1 MENRIKYKNIR
12 IAKGY
17 TYRTLAQQTGINYQ
31 QIRRF
36 ENGEAELNKE
46 QLKCLETV
54 LDVDHYE
61 KGFISEN
68 TLNLFY
74 GFYDSL
80 IYDRKE
86 LNEYK
91 QQIYNDSKDLSI
103 NENIIYQVMRY
114 ILCVCDQ
121 RIDECLELES
131 ELLKY
136 EINDTTVK
144 TAFLDY
150 MGMRYFTSDQHDKAV
165 NLYDNLLSANHEEKV
180 EGMLRYHVGFIL
192 KDLNDTKKAM
202 KNLSKAR
209 QLFMKSSNIKRL
221 FGCNLLIASVELR
234 ERDFDSSEKDYNYCV
249 QLGKTIHIEESE
261 LAKVYR
267 NLTWLM
273 IKMEDYTK
281 ANLYLEKAKAY
292 DSKHPIVK
300 LYSIWLKYKNQN
312 YPEAL
317 MEIHSCH
324 NISDTRI
331 AIVLELFEN
340 LSYLENRKPTK
351 KIIDCAIKV
360 YKYHKKTND
369 IDLSLFYLDIVIE
382 LLERKNDIETLNLY
396 LKEKIFLLENK
407 SLLRNKRVE

>member
-1 MENRIKYKNIR
+1 MENRIIYKNIR

-17 TYRTLAQQTGINYQ
+17 TYRSLAQCTGINYQ

-36 ENGEAELNKE
+36 ENGEAKLNE
-46 QLKCLETV
+46 DQLKQLETV
-54 LDVDHYE
+54 LDIDNFK

-74 GFYDSL
+74 DFYDAL

-86 LNEYK
+86 LEGYK
-91 QQIYNDSKDLSI
+91 QLIFNDLSV
-103 NENIIYQVMRY
+103 NENIIYQVMQY

-150 MGMRYFTSDQHDKAV
+150 MGMRYFTSDQHDKAL

-180 EGMLRYHVGFIL
+180 ESMLRYHVGFIL

-202 KNLSKAR
+202 KNLSKAK

-234 ERDFDSSEKDYNYCV
+234 ERDYDSSEKDYNYCI
-249 QLGKTIHIEESE
+249 QLGKAIHIEESE
-261 LAKVYR
+261 IAKVYR

-273 IKMEDYTK
+273 IKMEDYAK
-281 ANLYLEKAKAY
+281 ANEYLEKANAY
-292 DSKHPIVK
+292 DSKHSIVK

-312 YPEAL
+312 YQEAL
-317 MEIHSCH
+317 KEIHSCH

-331 AIVLELFEN
+331 AMVLELFEN

-351 KIIDCAIKV
+351 KIIDYAIKV

-382 LLERKNDIETLNLY
+382 LLERKNNIETLNLY